1 MIVLILTID
10 EGFMRNNELILYL
23 HGFIYFECLTHLAD
37 ADFLH
42 SLSFLFRKTNSSENL
57 NLWHLQVTRILL
69 PHSI

>member
-10 EGFMRNNELILYL
+10 EGFMWNNELILYL

-42 SLSFLFRKTNSSENL
+42 SLSFLFHKTNSSENL
-57 NLWHLQVTRILL
+57 NL
-69 PHSI
+69 

>member
-1 MIVLILTID
+1 MIVPTLTID
-10 EGFMRNNELILYL
+10 KGFMWNNELILYL

-57 NLWHLQVTRILL
+57 NL
-69 PHSI
+69 